1 MKLKP
6 FLTLTFFSLLLS
18 LLAIPVGS
26 VIAADDCGFGKSRD
40 LGEEIEDEDGN
51 LVYKLPDGSK
61 ITQVDEESYER
72 EDGTPIEYGSWGE
85 CKATSWSEEEN
96 EGNAAKFFSVS
107 MLSDEEE
114 GVTNEFSSI
123 LLTCEKNRLTVEVNV
138 EDARSA
144 GSKGNGEYRV
154 DRLRAKKFQYLSR
167 SGDESIAIVDTKT
180 FINDLI
186 KAKSK
191 VAFKIPTSSGIF
203 TTAFP
208 KGNLEIFRSKF
219 AKAGCKF

>member
-1 MKLKP
+1 MKSKLAIA
-6 FLTLTFFSLLLS
+6 LLALVLS
-18 LLAIPVGS
+18 LLSTPLSPVH
-26 VIAADDCGFGKSRD
+26 AADDCGFGKSRD
-40 LGEEIEDEDGN
+40 LGEEFEDEEGN
-51 LVYKLPDGSK
+51 LYYELPDGSK
-61 ITQVDEESYER
+61 VFQIDDENYEM

-85 CKATSWSEEEN
+85 CKPTSWIEEEN
-96 EGNAAKFFSVS
+96 EGNSAKFFAIS

-144 GSKGNGEYRV
+144 GSKGNGEYRM
-154 DRLRAKKFQYLSR
+154 DRLRAKKFQYLAKSAE
-167 SGDESIAIVDTKT
+167 ESIAIIDTKA
-180 FINDLI
+180 FMSDFL
-186 KAKSK
+186 KAKGK
-191 VAFKIPTSSGIF
+191 VGFKIPTRQGIF

-208 KGNLEIFRSKF
+208 KGNLDTYRSKF